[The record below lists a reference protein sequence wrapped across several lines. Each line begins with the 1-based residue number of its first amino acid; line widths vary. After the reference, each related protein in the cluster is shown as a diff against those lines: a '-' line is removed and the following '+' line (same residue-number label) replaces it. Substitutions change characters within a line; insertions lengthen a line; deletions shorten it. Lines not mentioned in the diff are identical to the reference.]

1 MRSLYLLPLLAAVA
15 SAGHFTNEWA
25 VTIDGDEAEAH
36 RVATELN
43 CVVKGEQANFS
54 SKNQPA
60 RNFCMICS
68 SSRRISYLCPFLSCL
83 SSISHFPC

>member
-36 RVATELN
+36 RVARELN
-43 CVVKGEQANFS
+43 CVVKGEEAKIQCI
-54 SKNQPA
+54 NQ
-60 RNFCMICS
+60 
-68 SSRRISYLCPFLSCL
+68 L
-83 SSISHFPC
+83 

>member
-36 RVATELN
+36 RVARELN
-43 CVVKGEQANFS
+43 CVVKGEQGGHDFPKS
-54 SKNQPA
+54 QVYQPPVKF
-60 RNFCMICS
+60 FC
-68 SSRRISYLCPFLSCL
+68 SYLV
-83 SSISHFPC
+83 IFPL

>member
-1 MRSLYLLPLLAAVA
+1 MLLKKERRSKSKMRSLYLLPLLAAVA

-43 CVVKGEQANFS
+43 CVVKGEEEAKISASSNLSNFLHDL
-54 SKNQPA
+54 QLLP
-60 RNFCMICS
+60 
-68 SSRRISYLCPFLSCL
+68 
-83 SSISHFPC
+83 